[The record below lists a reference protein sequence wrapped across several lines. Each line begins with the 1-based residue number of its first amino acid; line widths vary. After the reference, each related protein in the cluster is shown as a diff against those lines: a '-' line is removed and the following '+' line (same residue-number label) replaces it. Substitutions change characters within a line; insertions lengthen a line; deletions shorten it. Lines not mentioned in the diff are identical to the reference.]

1 MKGTGAMMTART
13 PPSPSDTVVVVVV
26 SRAEVIDHA
35 ATLLPLQ
42 VEVRVGAFGTQLVR
56 LLPPTPGWCRYL
68 LFCGSCVFCLV
79 FVFAVLCQSI
89 LVYLA
94 GYLSPPPSASL
105 FLSLIFPFRTFH
117 LFLHFFV
124 LSCFSFIFLLACSL
138 WCAGLLII
146 RSAPPSHSLCFGVVI
161 NLLPNHLYLE
171 RVCISIS

>member
-1 MKGTGAMMTART
+1 MMTART

-117 LFLHFFV
+117 LFLHFF
-124 LSCFSFIFLLACSL
+124 CSFLFFFYFFACVQSVVCWLAYYTFRPPL
-138 WCAGLLII
+138 AFIVFW
-146 RSAPPSHSLCFGVVI
+146 RSH
-161 NLLPNHLYLE
+161 
-171 RVCISIS
+171 